1 MMWFSVLSVATLVSL
16 VIAFPF
22 NPNEDRT
29 VKIRGAPRNNLS
41 TRADGK
47 FNCDATYADI
57 LRTRAKYLKDIRVQ
71 GQHQEGNWP

>member
-1 MMWFSVLSVATLVSL
+1 MMLSSFLSVAALVSL
-16 VIAFPF
+16 VIASPVE
-22 NPNEDRT
+22 PNEART